1 MQNCAGRLDKH
12 TQNPEDDLPWEDVAE
27 FREGDCDEAHVLSVS
42 WRSAANQ
49 SIGEDM
55 IMIMIYGRMYCHR
68 RIASVRCTL
77 LLTFQYLVT
86 PHFLTTATTSTSTSF
101 HLADI

>member
-55 IMIMIYGRMYCHR
+55 IMIMIMDVCIV
-68 RIASVRCTL
+68 IAELPVYVVHCC
-77 LLTFQYLVT
+77 
-86 PHFLTTATTSTSTSF
+86 
-101 HLADI
+101 

>member
-1 MQNCAGRLDKH
+1 MQNCARRLDKH

-55 IMIMIYGRMYCHR
+55 IMI
-68 RIASVRCTL
+68 RIMDVCIVIAELPVYVVHCC
-77 LLTFQYLVT
+77 
-86 PHFLTTATTSTSTSF
+86 
-101 HLADI
+101 

>member
-1 MQNCAGRLDKH
+1 MHNCAGRLDKH

-55 IMIMIYGRMYCHR
+55 IMI
-68 RIASVRCTL
+68 RIMDRLNSVKNTNFGL
-77 LLTFQYLVT
+77 DNKKL
-86 PHFLTTATTSTSTSF
+86 FLM
-101 HLADI
+101 H